1 MTYSE
6 KLEGY
11 KRNKKFECYF
21 SSKTKQIRYFCK
33 INKQINHGTLLTP
46 SIAILHIIRT

>member
-11 KRNKKFECYF
+11 KRNKKCYF
-21 SSKTKQIRYFCK
+21 SSRTKQRRYCCK
-33 INKQINHGTLLTP
+33 INEQIDHGTLFTP